1 VLESLQTDELTA
13 PGYFTSDADLI
24 TPNTTIY
31 GDSMATDWNRPD
43 YAYGYEVPM
52 DIRVDLD
59 SLRQRALLYGAT
71 PVPMHDSYSGET
83 VYTGLIPPRAMWVA
97 PDSPIG
103 TGQYQQVATQGGSLA
118 L

>member
-1 VLESLQTDELTA
+1 MLTG

-24 TPNTTIY
+24 TPNTAIY
-31 GDSMATDWNRPD
+31 GDSMATDWNSPD

-71 PVPMHDSYSGET
+71 PVPMHDSYSVSAGSIKYPLSCIEK
-83 VYTGLIPPRAMWVA
+83 YPP
-97 PDSPIG
+97 
-103 TGQYQQVATQGGSLA
+103 
-118 L
+118 